1 VQVFF
6 YITAKSKREA
16 KKIATILVK
25 KKLVACANIF
35 NNIQSFFLWK
45 NKVNNS
51 NETVIM
57 GKTLQKN
64 QLKIISEVKKIHS
77 YDIPCV
83 VFLKISSG
91 SKEFL
96 KWINKSVK

>member
-1 VQVFF
+1 MQMFF
-6 YITAKSKREA
+6 YITCANIKEA
-16 KKIATILVK
+16 KKISSVLVK
-25 KKLVACANIF
+25 KKLIACANIF

-51 NETVIM
+51 NEVVIM

-64 QLKIISEVKKIHS
+64 QLKVISEVKKIHS

-83 VFLKISSG
+83 VFSKISSG
-91 SKEFL
+91 NKEFL